1 MFNKKGTSSISEHV
15 LLWIPKFVYLVIVV
29 LSVVFLVRM
38 LVVSNID
45 STEAEA
51 RIFANRIFYS
61 PNAVSYVDPE
71 LGRAYPG
78 IIDADKFKSMENSDL
93 TFLDITSLSYGKE
106 NRLIAAKLRLKNFE
120 SGEEHNVYYNKE
132 NYLYW
137 EPRTIHGVSGSGS
150 VNSVDEQR
158 YVTIKS
164 GEKFTSGKLII
175 NIIVRR

>member
-38 LVVSNID
+38 LVANNID

-61 PNAVSYVDPE
+61 PNSISYFDPE
-71 LGRAYPG
+71 LSRAYPG
-78 IIDADKFKSMENSDL
+78 IIDFAKFNSMQNSDV
-93 TFLDITSLSYGKE
+93 TFLDTSSLSYGKD
-106 NRLIAAKLRLKNFE
+106 NRLIAAKLSLKNME
-120 SGEEHNVYYNKE
+120 TREENDVYYNKE

-137 EPRTIHGVSGSGS
+137 EPRTIQGVSGSGS
-150 VNSVDEQR
+150 VNAIDEQR
-158 YVTIKS
+158 YVLIKS
-164 GEKFTSGKLII
+164 GEKLSGGKLRI